1 MENKEVLYN
10 FYDKIL
16 NCLIINTKSMA
27 KHNKRR
33 GYYIPHFNMKDKTD
47 LLMVEIIKIISMFN
61 KEEDDLPI
69 LISIYNLNSFIQY
82 MKLKIKLRKSSVK
95 IKKAK
100 KEDENGD
107 IVENLEFVQKEFNF
121 PFNMYEEIYDSYYKK
136 GAEVDA

>member
-16 NCLIINTKSMA
+16 NCLIINTKSMTNL
-27 KHNKRR
+27 NKRR
-33 GYYIPHFNMKDKTD
+33 GYYIPNFNMKDKTD

-69 LISIYNLNSFIQY
+69 LISIYNLNSFMQY
-82 MKLKIKLRKSSVK
+82 MRLKIKLRKSSVK
-95 IKKAK
+95 VKKAK
-100 KEDENGD
+100 KKDENGD

-121 PFNMYEEIYDSYYKK
+121 PFSLYEEIYDSYYKK

>member
-16 NCLIINTKSMA
+16 NCLIINTKSMT

-61 KEEDDLPI
+61 KEEENLPI
-69 LISIYNLNSFIQY
+69 LISIYNLNSFMQY
-82 MKLKIKLRKSSVK
+82 IKLKIKLRKSSVK
-95 IKKAK
+95 VKKAK

-121 PFNMYEEIYDSYYKK
+121 PFSIYDEIYNSYYKK
-136 GAEVDA
+136 GAEVNA

>member
-33 GYYIPHFNMKDKTD
+33 GYYIPHFNIKDKTD

-69 LISIYNLNSFIQY
+69 LVSIYNLNSFMQY

-95 IKKAK
+95 VKKAK
-100 KEDENGD
+100 KKDENGD
-107 IVENLEFVQKEFNF
+107 IIENLEFVQKEFNF
-121 PFNMYEEIYDSYYKK
+121 PFSLYEEIYDSYYKK
-136 GAEVDA
+136 GAEVNA

>member
-95 IKKAK
+95 VKKAK

-121 PFNMYEEIYDSYYKK
+121 PFSIYEEIYDAYYKK
-136 GAEVDA
+136 GAQIDA

>member
-33 GYYIPHFNMKDKTD
+33 GYYIPHFNIKDKTD

-61 KEEDDLPI
+61 KEEENLPI
-69 LISIYNLNSFIQY
+69 LISIYNLNSFMQY
-82 MKLKIKLRKSSVK
+82 IKLKIKLRKSSVK
-95 IKKAK
+95 VKKAK

-121 PFNMYEEIYDSYYKK
+121 PFSIYDEIYNSYYKK
-136 GAEVDA
+136 GAEVNA

>member
-69 LISIYNLNSFIQY
+69 LVSIYNLNSFIQY

-95 IKKAK
+95 VKKAK
-100 KEDENGD
+100 KKDENGD

-121 PFNMYEEIYDSYYKK
+121 PFSLYEEIYDSYYKK

>member
-1 MENKEVLYN
+1 MENKEILYN

-16 NCLIINTKSMA
+16 NCLVINTKSMA

-82 MKLKIKLRKSSVK
+82 TKLKIKLRKSSVK

-121 PFNMYEEIYDSYYKK
+121 PFSMYEEIYDSYYKK
-136 GAEVDA
+136 GAEIND

>member
-107 IVENLEFVQKEFNF
+107 IVENLDFVQKEFKF
-121 PFNMYEEIYDSYYKK
+121 PFSMYEEIYDSYYKK

>member
-1 MENKEVLYN
+1 MENKEILYN

-69 LISIYNLNSFIQY
+69 LISIYNLNSFMQY

-95 IKKAK
+95 VKKAK
-100 KEDENGD
+100 KKDENGD

-121 PFNMYEEIYDSYYKK
+121 PFSLYEEIYDSYYKK

>member
-100 KEDENGD
+100 KEDENGY
-107 IVENLEFVQKEFNF
+107 IVENFEFVQKEFKF
-121 PFNMYEEIYDSYYKK
+121 PFSMYEEIYDSYYKK

>member
-33 GYYIPHFNMKDKTD
+33 GYYIPHFNIKDKTD

-95 IKKAK
+95 VKKAK
-100 KEDENGD
+100 KKDENGD

-121 PFNMYEEIYDSYYKK
+121 PFSLYEEIYDSYYKK

>member
-10 FYDKIL
+10 FYDKVL
-16 NCLIINTKSMA
+16 NCLIMNTKSMA

-47 LLMVEIIKIISMFN
+47 LLIVEIIKIISMFN

-69 LISIYNLNSFIQY
+69 LISIYNLNSFMQY
-82 MKLKIKLRKSSVK
+82 IKLKIKLRKSSVK
-95 IKKAK
+95 VRKAK
-100 KEDENGD
+100 KKDENGD

-121 PFNMYEEIYDSYYKK
+121 PFSLYEEIYDSYYKK

>member
-47 LLMVEIIKIISMFN
+47 LLIVEIIKIISMFN

-69 LISIYNLNSFIQY
+69 LISIYNLNSFMQY

-136 GAEVDA
+136 GVEVNA

>member
-27 KHNKRR
+27 KHNKRC

-47 LLMVEIIKIISMFN
+47 LLIVEIIKIISMFN

-69 LISIYNLNSFIQY
+69 LVSIYNLNSFMQY
-82 MKLKIKLRKSSVK
+82 IKLKIKLRKSSVK
-95 IKKAK
+95 VKKAK

-121 PFNMYEEIYDSYYKK
+121 PFSLYEEIYDSYYKK
-136 GAEVDA
+136 GAEIDA

>member
-33 GYYIPHFNMKDKTD
+33 GYYIPHFNIKDKTD

-61 KEEDDLPI
+61 KKEDDLPI
-69 LISIYNLNSFIQY
+69 LISIYNLNSFMQY

-100 KEDENGD
+100 KKDENED

-121 PFNMYEEIYDSYYKK
+121 PFSLYEEIYDSYYKK

>member
-47 LLMVEIIKIISMFN
+47 LLMVEIIRIISMFN

-82 MKLKIKLRKSSVK
+82 TKLKIKLRKSSVK
-95 IKKAK
+95 VKKAK
-100 KEDENGD
+100 KKDENGD

-121 PFNMYEEIYDSYYKK
+121 PFSLYEEIYDSYYKK
-136 GAEVDA
+136 GAEVGA

>member
-27 KHNKRR
+27 KYNKRR

-69 LISIYNLNSFIQY
+69 LISIYNLNSFMQY
-82 MKLKIKLRKSSVK
+82 MRLKIKLRKSSVK
-95 IKKAK
+95 VKKAK
-100 KEDENGD
+100 KKDENGD

-121 PFNMYEEIYDSYYKK
+121 PFSLYEEIYDSYYKK

>member
-95 IKKAK
+95 VKKAK
-100 KEDENGD
+100 KKDENGD
-107 IVENLEFVQKEFNF
+107 IVENLEFVQKELNF
-121 PFNMYEEIYDSYYKK
+121 PFSIYEEIYDAYYKK
-136 GAEVDA
+136 GAQIDA

>member
-16 NCLIINTKSMA
+16 NCLIINTKSMT

-33 GYYIPHFNMKDKTD
+33 GYYIPHFNIKDKTD

-61 KEEDDLPI
+61 KEEENLPI
-69 LISIYNLNSFIQY
+69 LISIYNLNSFMQY
-82 MKLKIKLRKSSVK
+82 IKLKIKLRKSSVK
-95 IKKAK
+95 VKKAK

-121 PFNMYEEIYDSYYKK
+121 PFSIYDEIYNSYYKK
-136 GAEVDA
+136 GAEVNA

>member
-16 NCLIINTKSMA
+16 NCLIINTKSMT

-69 LISIYNLNSFIQY
+69 LISIYNLNSFMQY

-95 IKKAK
+95 VKKAK
-100 KEDENGD
+100 KKDENGD

-121 PFNMYEEIYDSYYKK
+121 PFSLYEEIYDSYYKK

>member
-16 NCLIINTKSMA
+16 NCLIINTKSIA

-33 GYYIPHFNMKDKTD
+33 GYYIPHFNIKDKTD
-47 LLMVEIIKIISMFN
+47 LLVVEIIKIISMFN
-61 KEEDDLPI
+61 KEEENLPI
-69 LISIYNLNSFIQY
+69 LISIYNLNSFMQY
-82 MKLKIKLRKSSVK
+82 IKLKIKLRKSSVK
-95 IKKAK
+95 VKKAK

-121 PFNMYEEIYDSYYKK
+121 PFSIYEEIYNSYYKK
-136 GAEVDA
+136 GAEVNA